1 MQQPLLHSLMSA
13 AGQAFFDIITFLF
26 WATILLGPLF
36 RSGDEE
42 DPIEEGGEAAA
53 AHCSFDGCRALTMK
67 STEFCWKHQDAK
79 PHISDGPAWWEEG
92 GGAP

>member
-1 MQQPLLHSLMSA
+1 MSA
-13 AGQAFFDIITFLF
+13 VGVTLIEIISFFF
-26 WATILLGPLF
+26 WATLMLGPLF
-36 RSGDEE
+36 RMGDEE
-42 DPIEEGGEAAA
+42 GSEAAA